1 MIVPWRHL
9 VAMESRSMMFL
20 LTEEVTDSSH
30 RNQGFLAIV
39 VVPIPS
45 SAALLFAGLAPA
57 PMLGLVC
64 PYARAV

>member
-1 MIVPWRHL
+1 
-9 VAMESRSMMFL
+9 MMFL